1 MYDEP
6 SQLVPTLMD
15 ALAEVPAALSP
26 AELNLL
32 SWDGACE
39 RLLDAALTSPRESA
53 PPRSAAGADLA
64 FAVTHFLNT
73 PPFDDYFRQN
83 SGATP
88 LYDSWPTRLAALLRA
103 EQEARTEKAKELAE
117 KARERLLE
125 PLNLKR

>member
-1 MYDEP
+1 MLKFSNEKKI
-6 SQLVPTLMD
+6 
-15 ALAEVPAALSP
+15 
-26 AELNLL
+26 
-32 SWDGACE
+32 
-39 RLLDAALTSPRESA
+39 RSA